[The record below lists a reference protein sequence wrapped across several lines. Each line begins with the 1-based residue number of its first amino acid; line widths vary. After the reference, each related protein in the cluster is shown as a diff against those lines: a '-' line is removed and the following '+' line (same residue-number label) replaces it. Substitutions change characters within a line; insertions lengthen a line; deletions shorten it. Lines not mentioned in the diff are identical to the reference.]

1 MSYAGPVSHG
11 KRAPDATLPSSESS
25 TAIPAGP
32 SMKGF
37 RPLPRYSTRQDR
49 TAILAAGIALGFVLG
64 AGAALLLA
72 PQSGADTRHDIV
84 RRGRRLKRRSRTA
97 WDDLRFEL
105 GRLQRKSFKRRDA
118 SSL

>member
-1 MSYAGPVSHG
+1 MSYAGPVSRS
-11 KRAPDATLPSSESS
+11 KRAPDAALPSSESS
-25 TAIPAGP
+25 PAIAAERSP
-32 SMKGF
+32 KGF

-49 TAILAAGIALGFVLG
+49 TAILAAGIALGLVLG